1 MNAAL
6 SPDLINAI
14 IMLVVFVAVVLVVL
28 AIAPNL
34 QRRVDISARLS
45 SDAPTSAAQSSDNV
59 SLRTDQTGSIWARI
73 VAEVERRGLSLAD
86 TKGDQLTEKLML
98 AGYDQPFAPRVFV
111 LTRTVLT
118 LALPLLALTI
128 MILLD
133 AWPKPTTLY
142 IVIVGLAAVGLYLPN
157 FLISSKAAE
166 RKKEILNGFPDT
178 LDLMLVCVE
187 AGLGIDAAFNRV
199 GSEIARSHPLIARLF
214 ALVALELRAGR
225 TRETALRT
233 LAKRTAVPEI
243 SAFVT
248 LVIQS
253 DRLGAS
259 IAQALRI
266 YAAEM
271 RESRRMR
278 AEEKA
283 HRIPVLLSIPLIVF
297 LLPTMVAVLMLP
309 ASIQVKQSMQK
320 ADIATKAASNSDDD
334 EE

>member
-1 MNAAL
+1 
-6 SPDLINAI
+6 P
-14 IMLVVFVAVVLVVL
+14 
-28 AIAPNL
+28 
-34 QRRVDISARLS
+34 
-45 SDAPTSAAQSSDNV
+45 

-86 TKGDQLTEKLML
+86 TKADQLTQKLIL

-118 LALPLLALTI
+118 LALPLLALLV
-128 MILLD
+128 MSLGEQ
-133 AWPKPTTLY
+133 WPKPTTLY
-142 IVIVGLAAVGLYLPN
+142 MVIVGLAGTGLYLPN
-157 FLISSKAAE
+157 FLVNSRSEE

-199 GSEIARSHPLIARLF
+199 GSEIARSHPLIAHLF

-225 TRETALRT
+225 TREVALRS
-233 LAKRTAVPEI
+233 LAKRTAVSEI

-309 ASIQVKQSMQK
+309 AAIQVKQAMQK
-320 ADIATKAASNSDDD
+320 AEATRGK
-334 EE
+334 